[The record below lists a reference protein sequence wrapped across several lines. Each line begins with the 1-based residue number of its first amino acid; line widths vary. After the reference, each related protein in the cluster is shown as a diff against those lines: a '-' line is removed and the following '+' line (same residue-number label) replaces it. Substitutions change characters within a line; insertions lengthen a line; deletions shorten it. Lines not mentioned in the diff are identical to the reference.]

1 MLAFDVLVEGNTEK
15 REKKTWQQT
24 NHPCGLLTLARPH
37 DSPATLSHHRKAIRG
52 RCLASSTVWGRCP
65 GFLHR
70 PELLPRL
77 LHYLA
82 QVVRSL
88 VWNRKDRDDLVA
100 LRLRRPML
108 VRHICRVATSGEQR
122 RATTPLLRPRF
133 NLAPSLRP
141 AILQRASYV
150 LLDTTEEDFR
160 S

>member
-1 MLAFDVLVEGNTEK
+1 VASYTVL
-15 REKKTWQQT
+15 
-24 NHPCGLLTLARPH
+24 
-37 DSPATLSHHRKAIRG
+37 G
-52 RCLASSTVWGRCP
+52 RRQ
-65 GFLHR
+65 GFLHQ
-70 PELLPRL
+70 PELPPRL

-100 LRLRRPML
+100 LRLRQPTL

-122 RATTPLLRPRF
+122 RATTPLLRPRS

-150 LLDTTEEDFR
+150 LLDTTKENFR